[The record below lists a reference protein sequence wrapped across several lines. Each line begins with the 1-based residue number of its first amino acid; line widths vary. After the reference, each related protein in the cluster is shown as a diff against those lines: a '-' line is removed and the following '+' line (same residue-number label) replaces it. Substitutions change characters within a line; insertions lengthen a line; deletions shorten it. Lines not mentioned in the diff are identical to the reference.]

1 MTVPPASALLRLGG
15 QEFPPGR
22 ALVMAVINRTPDS
35 FYPGARQFDVEVAAE
50 AVARAEA
57 EGADLVDIGGVKA
70 GPGDDVDVAEELRRV
85 VPFLARIR
93 AAHPNLLL
101 SVDTWRAEVAEQAC
115 AAGVDLINDTWAGHD
130 PGLPEVAA
138 AHGAGLVCSHTGGA
152 VPRTR
157 PHRVGYGDTPEAVV
171 DDVLAGLAATAARAV
186 AAGVPAES
194 LLLDPTHDFG
204 KNTWHGLALLRHT
217 DALVALG
224 YPVLMSLSRKDFVG
238 ETLDLPVNDRLT
250 GTLAATAV
258 AAWSGA
264 KVFRAHD
271 VAATRQVIDMVAS
284 IRGERP
290 PAQAVRGL
298 A

>member
-1 MTVPPASALLRLGG
+1 VSVPPASGVLRLGG
-15 QEFPPGR
+15 REFPAGR
-22 ALVMAVINRTPDS
+22 SLVMAVINRTPDS

-93 AAHPNLLL
+93 AEHPNLLL
-101 SVDTWRAEVAEQAC
+101 SVDTWRAEVAVEAC
-115 AAGVDLINDTWAGHD
+115 AAGADLINDTWAGHD
-130 PGLPEVAA
+130 PALPEVAA

-152 VPRTR
+152 QPRTR
-157 PHRVGYGDTPEAVV
+157 PHRVNYGTSTEDVL
-171 DDVLAGLAATAARAV
+171 DDVLTGLMRSARRATE
-186 AAGVPAES
+186 AGVPAES
-194 LLLDPTHDFG
+194 LLIDPTHDFG
-204 KNTWHGLALLRHT
+204 KNTRHGLTLLRRT
-217 DALVALG
+217 EDLVALG

-238 ETLDLPVNDRLT
+238 EALDLPVNERLS
-250 GTLAATAV
+250 GTLAATSV
-258 AAWSGA
+258 AAWCGA

-290 PAQAVRGL
+290 PARTTRGL

>member
-1 MTVPPASALLRLGG
+1 VTVPPASALLRLGG
-15 QEFPPGR
+15 REFPPGR
-22 ALVMAVINRTPDS
+22 PLVMAVINRTPDS
-35 FYPGARQFDVEVAAE
+35 FYPGARQFDVELAAE

-70 GPGDDVDVAEELRRV
+70 GPGDDVDVTEELRRV
-85 VPFLARIR
+85 VPFLSRIR
-93 AAHPNLLL
+93 SAHPSLLL

-115 AAGVDLINDTWAGHD
+115 AAGASLINDTWAGHD
-130 PGLPEVAA
+130 PRLAEVAA

-157 PHRVGYGDTPEAVV
+157 PHRVSYGDTPDGVV
-171 DDVLAGLAATAARAV
+171 DDVLAALTATARRAV

-238 ETLDLPVNDRLT
+238 ETLDLAVDDRLA

-290 PAQAVRGL
+290 PARAVRGL

>member
-1 MTVPPASALLRLGG
+1 
-15 QEFPPGR
+15 
-22 ALVMAVINRTPDS
+22 MAVINRTPDS

-50 AVARAEA
+50 AVARAA
-57 EGADLVDIGGVKA
+57 ADGADLIDIGGVKA
-70 GPGDDVDVAEELRRV
+70 GPGDEVDVTEELRRV
-85 VPFLARIR
+85 VPFLSRIR
-93 AAHPNLLL
+93 AAHPDLLL

-115 AAGVDLINDTWAGHD
+115 KAGADLINDTWAGHD
-130 PGLPEVAA
+130 PGLAEVAA
-138 AHGAGLVCSHTGGA
+138 AHGVGLVCSHTGGA

-157 PHRVGYGDTPEAVV
+157 PHRVGYGDSAEAVL
-171 DDVLAGLAATAARAV
+171 DDVRARLSATARRAV

-204 KNTWHGLALLRHT
+204 KNTWHGLTLLRRT

-238 ETLDLPVNDRLT
+238 ETLDLAVDDRLS

-271 VAATRQVIDMVAS
+271 VAATRQAIDMVAS

-290 PAQAVRGL
+290 PARAIRGL

>member
-1 MTVPPASALLRLGG
+1 VSVPPASALLRLGG
-15 QEFPPGR
+15 QEFPPGQP
-22 ALVMAVINRTPDS
+22 LVMAVINRTPDS

-70 GPGDDVDVAEELRRV
+70 GPGDHVDVAEELRRV
-85 VPFLARIR
+85 VPFLSRIR

-101 SVDTWRAEVAEQAC
+101 SVDTWRAEVAEAAC
-115 AAGVDLINDTWAGHD
+115 AAGANLINDTWAGHD
-130 PGLPEVAA
+130 PGLAEVAA
-138 AHGAGLVCSHTGGA
+138 KHGAGLVCSHTGGA
-152 VPRTR
+152 IPRTR
-157 PHRVGYGDTPEAVV
+157 PHRVSYGDSPDGVV
-171 DDVLAGLAATAARAV
+171 DDVLAGLTATARKAV

-204 KNTWHGLALLRHT
+204 KNTWHGLTLLRHT

-238 ETLDLPVNDRLT
+238 ETLDLAVDDRLS

-290 PAQAVRGL
+290 PASAVRGL

>member
-1 MTVPPASALLRLGG
+1 VSIPPPSARLRLGG
-15 QEFPPGR
+15 REFPPGR
-22 ALVMAVINRTPDS
+22 PLVMAVINRTPDS
-35 FYPGARQFDVEVAAE
+35 FYPGARMFDVEVAAE

-70 GPGDDVDVAEELRRV
+70 GPGDDVDVVEELRRV

-93 AAHPNLLL
+93 SEHPNLLL
-101 SVDTWRAEVAEQAC
+101 SVDTWRAEVAAEAC
-115 AAGVDLINDTWAGHD
+115 AAGAHLINDTWAGHD
-130 PGLPEVAA
+130 PNLPEVAA
-138 AHGAGLVCSHTGGA
+138 ANGAGLVCSHTGGA

-157 PHRVGYGDTPEAVV
+157 PHRISYGDTPDGIV
-171 DDVLAGLAATAARAV
+171 DDVLTGLMRSARRAMD
-186 AAGVPAES
+186 AGVPGES

-204 KNTWHGLALLRHT
+204 KNTWHGLSLLRHT
-217 DALVALG
+217 DALVSLG
-224 YPVLMSLSRKDFVG
+224 HPVLMSLSRKDFVG
-238 ETLDLPVNDRLT
+238 ETLDLPVDERLT

-290 PAQAVRGL
+290 PARAVRGL